1 MLESIFEGV
10 VTGVCIAAVF
20 SSLLLLAKFVHGGVV
35 IALRPIPM
43 GDEDEDLEPD
53 PYATEH
59 MQECKP

>member
-10 VTGVCIAAVF
+10 VTGVCIVAVF
-20 SSLLLLAKFVHGGVV
+20 ISLLLLAKFVHDGVV

-43 GDEDEDLEPD
+43 VDEDLEPD

-59 MQECKP
+59 IQECKP